1 MDSNTYPKNLEGFIL
16 LEKLKEQ
23 KKAQFLEDVMMEP
36 MLPKIGNAKITAQQS
51 ESTNDTSDQNYNSPK
66 ASTSNITAEDGSK
79 VEFIK
84 HFF

>member
-36 MLPKIGNAKITAQQS
+36 MLPKIGNAKITAQQ
-51 ESTNDTSDQNYNSPK
+51 
-66 ASTSNITAEDGSK
+66 
-79 VEFIK
+79 
-84 HFF
+84 